1 MKDEVRARP
10 DGHRRHVAVSTA
22 LTAAACVYYFALL
35 TDGDWNPFG
44 NELFGLVFNDMLAH
58 LVRGEVTID
67 PAIIRN
73 EAYVRDGHTFAYWG
87 IFPAFLRLPL
97 LPFDALHE
105 MQIARLSCWIATC
118 LLAGFL
124 VAMLVAIYRLS
135 VPTPRATLLF
145 YCLVVGTLFA
155 GIVVSSLASAYV
167 YNEPVF
173 WAAVF
178 SVVFNYIVLRR
189 LLIDDVPLGARDLL
203 VLACLAGLALNSRV
217 LEGIGLYL
225 SMAWIL
231 LLTLLGGGLRKVF
244 VPAVILTAFVAICGS
259 VNYLRWGSPFTFM
272 DLWLHVQ
279 VLESARR
286 FAVLDDYGALNLL
299 RLPFGFAYYFFG
311 TSGVIELRP
320 IFPRLLNLYDGIEGP
335 SSSFILTGPVPL
347 LLAALGAA
355 YMFRRRTLQSG
366 RGAIL
371 TGMFV
376 AETGSIGFLLAA
388 EYLAMRYRM
397 DFLPALSLSGA
408 LGYFVL
414 TTQLT
419 LSRRVM
425 SWALALTFV
434 SVVTSHVSLVLY
446 KEQTRPLKEEARLF
460 WEKYQSERSAP
471 RPRAAP

>member
-1 MKDEVRARP
+1 M
-10 DGHRRHVAVSTA
+10 
-22 LTAAACVYYFALL
+22 ACLYYFALL

-44 NELFGLVFNDMLAH
+44 NEFFGLVFNDMLAH

-97 LPFDALHE
+97 LFLGVLHE
-105 MQIARLSCWIATC
+105 IQIARLSCWIAIC
-118 LLAGFL
+118 LMAGSL
-124 VAMLVAIYRLS
+124 VAMLAATYRLS
-135 VPTPRATLLF
+135 APTLRATLLF

-167 YNEPVF
+167 YNEPLF
-173 WAAVF
+173 WAAAF

-189 LLIDDVPLGARDLL
+189 LLIDDMPLGARDLA

-225 SMAWIL
+225 SMGWIL
-231 LLTLLGGGLRKVF
+231 LLTLFRGGLRKVL
-244 VPAVILTAFVAICGS
+244 VPTVILAAFVAICGS
-259 VNYLRWGSPFTFM
+259 VNYLRWGSPLTFM
-272 DLWLHVQ
+272 DLRLHVQ
-279 VLESARR
+279 ILESPRR
-286 FAVLDDYGALNLL
+286 FAVLNDYGALNLL
-299 RLPFGFAYYFFG
+299 RLPFAFAYYFFG
-311 TSGVIELRP
+311 TAGVVELQP

-335 SSSFILTGPVPL
+335 SSSFILTEPLPL

-355 YMFRRRTLQSG
+355 SVFRRPMLGSG

-371 TGMFV
+371 AGVLV

-397 DFLPALSLSGA
+397 DFLPAFSLAGV

-414 TTQLT
+414 TTRFM
-419 LSRRVM
+419 LSRRVV
-425 SWALALTFV
+425 SWAVALTFV
-434 SVVTSHVSLVLY
+434 SVMASHISLILY

-460 WEKYQSERSAP
+460 WEKYQSERFTL
-471 RPRAAP
+471 RPPAVP